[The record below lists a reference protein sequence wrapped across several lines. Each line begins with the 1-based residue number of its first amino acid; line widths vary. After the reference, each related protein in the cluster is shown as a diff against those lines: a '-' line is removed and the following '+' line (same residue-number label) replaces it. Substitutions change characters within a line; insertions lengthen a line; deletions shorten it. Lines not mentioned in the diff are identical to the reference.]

1 MWDQRHLGMLA
12 SRPLEHQII
21 NMLITLPILVLLI
34 FATPLTIIFDG
45 PIVQGL
51 IAAVAAVSVA
61 IVAVRIRPGEAGFL
75 STLIWPM
82 AAVAAVPAIWMLVQM
97 MPMQS
102 VGLAHPIWNSAAAAL
117 GKPLAGSISIDT
129 GTTLISLVRYL
140 STIAIVFVSAAVGID
155 RRRAEWVLFALTA
168 ATTLV
173 AVVALAINLGV
184 LTIPGFGG
192 GGQADATETAIA
204 CLGAIFATAAAF
216 LTSERKKPQVQTN
229 SNSLLAFVASL
240 SALAICLLVVVIGAT
255 GQAYFAVV
263 CGLAT
268 LVIAVIIR
276 RFDLGPWGIAA
287 IISIALL
294 VATAVVAFQLS
305 GRTSELTLAFASHAP
320 APLIAVTQRI
330 LADMGWAGSGAGTFA
345 AVLPIYQGI
354 DELTTGQNAPTAAA
368 AIAIEMGRPF
378 FWATLLAATA
388 LVLILLRGALRRQRD
403 SFYAMAG
410 AGCVVTNALLAFGNP
425 ALLSTP
431 IAILTAAVVG
441 LGIAQSKSRLI

>member
-1 MWDQRHLGMLA
+1 MLTG
-12 SRPLEHQII
+12 RPLEHQII
-21 NMLITLPILVLLI
+21 NMFITLPILVLLI

-51 IAAVAAVSVA
+51 IAAVAAVSLA
-61 IVAVRIRPGEAGFL
+61 FVAVRIRPGEAGFL

-82 AAVAAVPAIWMLVQM
+82 AAVAAVPAIWMLIQV

-140 STIAIVFVSAAVGID
+140 SAIAIVFVSAAVGID

-216 LTSERKKPQVQTN
+216 LTSERKKVRPQVQTD
-229 SNSLLAFVASL
+229 SNSLPAFVASL

-255 GQAYFAVV
+255 GQAYFAVM
-263 CGLAT
+263 CGMAT

-294 VATAVVAFQLS
+294 VATAVVAFQLG

-320 APLIAVTQRI
+320 APLITVTQRI

-378 FWATLLAATA
+378 FWATLLAATT

-410 AGCVVTNALLAFGNP
+410 AGCVVTNALLSFGNP

-441 LGIAQSKSRLI
+441 VGIAQSKSRLT